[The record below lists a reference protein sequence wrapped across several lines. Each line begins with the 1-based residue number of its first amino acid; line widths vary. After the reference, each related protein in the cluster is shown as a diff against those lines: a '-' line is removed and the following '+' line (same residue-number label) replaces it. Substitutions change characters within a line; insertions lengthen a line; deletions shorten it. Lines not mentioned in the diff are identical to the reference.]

1 MMDYRQLIHLVHVA
15 KALAP
20 DRRIV
25 VFGSMCVVV
34 KHPTIADET
43 PLYRNTLDA
52 DFIPEPWSE
61 QLGQFM
67 NETMGKESPFRT
79 YNGYYADIVRPDAY
93 DQFPPGFQER
103 LVPIS
108 GFENAFALEIHDMAV
123 AKLWAGRPKDIALL
137 SALLHLEKLDE
148 AVLRKRLWDT
158 PMVEKWIVKTHDVLE
173 RSVAEAKRLTESGI
187 GAQDLQIL
195 P

>member
-1 MMDYRQLIHLVHVA
+1 MMNSDRLRRLIAEARSVFSEG
-15 KALAP
+15 
-20 DRRIV
+20 RIV
-25 VFGSMCVVV
+25 VFGSTSLLGTF
-34 KHPTIADET
+34 PEIAEET
-43 PLYRNTLDA
+43 RLFELTLDS
-52 DFIPEPWSE
+52 DFISDPWSDDAVLRL
-61 QLGQFM
+61 QIAV
-67 NETMGKESPFRT
+67 GKPSDFFKVH
-79 YNGYYADIVRPDAY
+79 GYYADIVRPDAY

-103 LVPIS
+103 LVPIP
-108 GFENAFALEIHDMAV
+108 GFDGVFALDVHDMAV